1 MLRALDVFYTILH
14 LAIIGF
20 NLFGWIWPRTR
31 KAHLIVIGATAISWF
46 GLGIWFGWGY
56 CPITHWQWDVKEK
69 LGETDLPSS
78 FVKYFAD
85 KISGKDFPP
94 SLVDTVT
101 LGCFLAA
108 IVLSVYFNFFR
119 KRRSQLISKN

>member
-101 LGCFLAA
+101 LSCFLAA
-108 IVLSVYFNFFR
+108 IVLSVYFNFFW
-119 KRRSQLISKN
+119 KRRSQLIPKK

>member
-101 LGCFLAA
+101 LSCFLAA
-108 IVLSVYFNFFR
+108 IVLSVYFNFFW
-119 KRRSQLISKN
+119 KRRSQLIPKN